1 MNKKIGQII
10 KEVADVRNVK
20 VIAFAKAIG
29 VTRNNIYAIYE
40 RESIDTELLKKIGQY
55 LDYDFFQHFIEPRTL
70 EKLKISENLKKS
82 KVLVEIELNE
92 DEMMKIGF
100 EEKVLKILN
109 K

>member
-1 MNKKIGQII
+1 MDKKIGQII
-10 KEVADVRNVK
+10 KEVADIRNVK

-55 LDYDFFQHFIEPRTL
+55 LNYDFFQHFIEPETL
-70 EKLKISENLKKS
+70 KKIKMSENLKTS

-109 K
+109 R